1 MGQSFGVRRHD
12 AKARGLP
19 LLFRDQL
26 YYEIISLS
34 FLEQDKDY
42 EVHWNCI
49 YYFSWFDEIGLNTSV
64 AKYKGYAD
72 L

>member
-1 MGQSFGVRRHD
+1 MMRKHEDF
-12 AKARGLP
+12 
-19 LLFRDQL
+19 L
-26 YYEIISLS
+26 YYFVTSCTTKLFLSL
-34 FLEQDKDY
+34 FLGQDKDY